1 MRASVSLRLLLPAG
15 LLAAICLTGCQA
27 ERAILAPVEPEWSY
41 HDGDEQL
48 SNNDA
53 WEKMILNTAQ
63 LRTDD
68 AKIARREDAAT
79 E

>member
-1 MRASVSLRLLLPAG
+1 MRPSVSLRQLLPIG

-27 ERAILAPVEPEWSY
+27 ERAIIAPVEPEWSY

-48 SNNDA
+48 SNNDT
-53 WEKMILNTAQ
+53 WNKMILNTAH
-63 LRTDD
+63 LRADD
-68 AKIARREDAAT
+68 AKVARREEAIT